1 MLEAVRSK
9 LNDWSTSDNFSDVVF
24 CRVVTP
30 TFGHLIIAHI
40 FSDLEIGLFNQ
51 RGVLLLSMRGI
62 FATIN
67 AWNILST
74 GLTDYSILRYV
85 HCQSIFLCILTFPLG
100 RTAIICVLLFAQ
112 ETRGLIW

>member
-30 TFGHLIIAHI
+30 TFGHLILAHI

-85 HCQSIFLCILTFPLG
+85 HCHLCILTFPLG